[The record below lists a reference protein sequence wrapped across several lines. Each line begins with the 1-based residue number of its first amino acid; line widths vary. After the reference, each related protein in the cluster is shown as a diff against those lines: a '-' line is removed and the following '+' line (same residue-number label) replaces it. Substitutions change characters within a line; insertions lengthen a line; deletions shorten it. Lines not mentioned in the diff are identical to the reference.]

1 MRRIIKQG
9 LVVAL
14 ALGTLGSPA
23 WASDKTSRWEGFCY
37 AMQADV
43 NAETIKQ
50 APPPDVTPF
59 QEAQPI
65 APMTQIFCGIR
76 IVGSE
81 IYCNAM
87 IGLPTG
93 YTGILRVQLQNSK
106 DGENWETQH
115 TWLCSDSTVSYMDRI
130 AGLDLQYRVRVVADV
145 SNAAGEKVKQIEKV
159 SSCVWG

>member
-14 ALGTLGSPA
+14 ALGTLSSSA
-23 WASDKTSRWEGFCY
+23 WAHDPSRWEDFCY

-145 SNAAGEKVKQIEKV
+145 SNAAGEKIKQIEKV

>member
-1 MRRIIKQG
+1 MRKQSNKHRRRMSRRFRRRSHCTHDADI
-9 LVVAL
+9 LRD
-14 ALGTLGSPA
+14 
-23 WASDKTSRWEGFCY
+23 SDCWF
-37 AMQADV
+37 
-43 NAETIKQ
+43 
-50 APPPDVTPF
+50 
-59 QEAQPI
+59 
-65 APMTQIFCGIR
+65 
-76 IVGSE
+76 E

-145 SNAAGEKVKQIEKV
+145 SNAAGEKIKQIEKV

>member
-1 MRRIIKQG
+1 
-9 LVVAL
+9 
-14 ALGTLGSPA
+14 
-23 WASDKTSRWEGFCY
+23 
-37 AMQADV
+37 
-43 NAETIKQ
+43 
-50 APPPDVTPF
+50 
-59 QEAQPI
+59 
-65 APMTQIFCGIR
+65 MTQIFCGIR

>member
-14 ALGTLGSPA
+14 ALGTLGSTA

-115 TWLCSDSTVSYMDRI
+115 TWLCSDSTVSYVDWI

>member
-14 ALGTLGSPA
+14 ALGTLGSTA
-23 WASDKTSRWEGFCY
+23 WASDKMSRWEGFCY

-65 APMTQIFCGIR
+65 EPMTQIFCGIR
-76 IVGSE
+76 IVGS
-81 IYCNAM
+81 
-87 IGLPTG
+87 
-93 YTGILRVQLQNSK
+93 
-106 DGENWETQH
+106 
-115 TWLCSDSTVSYMDRI
+115 
-130 AGLDLQYRVRVVADV
+130 DLQYRVRVVADV
-145 SNAAGEKVKQIEKV
+145 SNAAGEKVKRIEKV

>member
-14 ALGTLGSPA
+14 ALGTLGSTA
-23 WASDKTSRWEGFCY
+23 WASDKMSRWEGFCY

-43 NAETIKQ
+43 NAETIK
-50 APPPDVTPF
+50 
-59 QEAQPI
+59 
-65 APMTQIFCGIR
+65 PMTQIFCGIR

-130 AGLDLQYRVRVVADV
+130 AGQDLQYRVRVVADV